1 MKSADHVPKEILMGV
16 ITPLGM
22 QELEDYGSY
31 ERRYKL
37 LICSIY
43 YYFPLL
49 TQMIF
54 FRKQAKPQI
63 PKNDL
68 KSRTE
73 KIDIASKTRK
83 LWEEKFSSRED
94 NVISDLALEQEEG
107 NLFTEKINEIVKV
120 SYV

>member
-1 MKSADHVPKEILMGV
+1 
-16 ITPLGM
+16 
-22 QELEDYGSY
+22 
-31 ERRYKL
+31 
-37 LICSIY
+37 
-43 YYFPLL
+43 
-49 TQMIF
+49 MIF